1 MAALRQSGMVGDMTT
16 RDGRCIPAMGLLMLL
31 LMPGCG
37 IGSVSPGARW
47 QQQVKENESPKQGID
62 FRWTVRDAPGPF
74 EKVVGRA
81 QYDVIN
87 SGECGYVQPATG
99 TPTGMTTSME
109 VPLVKISDVEYKGTV
124 FQDLLKDGNYYG
136 RAECRWGLAAVAVVF
151 RATGAADETRFD
163 TLMNRESLIAG
174 DTVEKF
180 YLDRDYPKV
189 ERVPAYPA
197 FGESDVNRYVPA
209 FRQATFSASIRSN
222 GEKE

>member
-1 MAALRQSGMVGDMTT
+1 MAKQ
-16 RDGRCIPAMGLLMLL
+16 DGRLIGALGLTLL
-31 LMPGCG
+31 VLMPGCG
-37 IGSVSPGARW
+37 GESVSPGARW
-47 QQQVKENESPKQGID
+47 QQQVKENESPQQGID
-62 FRWTVRDAPGPF
+62 FTWTVRDAPGPF

-87 SGECGYVQPATG
+87 SGGCGYVQPATG

-174 DTVEKF
+174 ERVVKF
-180 YLDRDYPKV
+180 YLGKNYP
-189 ERVPAYPA
+189 RVDGYQGYPSFGKTDINQYNPAYRHGA
-197 FGESDVNRYVPA
+197 
-209 FRQATFSASIRSN
+209 FSASIKSQ
-222 GEKE
+222 GEKK